1 MRSMTGYGRGE
12 AAAAGFRF
20 VVELQSVNRKHL
32 DIALNLPR
40 PLYPLEARIRERI
53 QAVASRG
60 RIQAACTVLP
70 EGEAA
75 AAGVIDLKLAR
86 LYADSMRKLQ
96 QELGLEGGLS
106 LDTVLRAPGVLLTP
120 GQDLDPEAVW
130 PALQRALQNAL
141 NALVEMRENE
151 GAALEQDLATRLA
164 TLRNCASEVRTRVPE
179 IVALHRKQLLER
191 LQAAGVD
198 LAADPEKLLRE
209 LALFADR
216 SDISEELTRLESHF
230 AQLEKLLRQ
239 AGSLG
244 RTLEFLTQEVAREL
258 NTLSVKSNDVSVS
271 HWVVS
276 AKTELEK
283 VREQVQNIE

>member
-12 AAAAGFRF
+12 AAAGGVRF

-40 PLYPLEARIRERI
+40 SLYPLEARMREKV

-60 RIQAACTVLP
+60 RIQAACTVLV

-75 AAGVIDLKLAR
+75 AAGVIDLRLAR

-96 QELGLEGGLS
+96 QDLGLEGGLS
-106 LDTVLRAPGVLLTP
+106 LDAVLRAPGVLLSP
-120 GQDLDPEAVW
+120 GQDLDPEAAW
-130 PALQRALQNAL
+130 PALERALQNAL

-151 GAALEQDLATRLA
+151 GAALEQDLAARLA
-164 TLRNCASEVRTRVPE
+164 TLRKCAAEVRTRVPE
-179 IVALHRKQLLER
+179 IAALHRKQLLDR
-191 LQAAGVD
+191 IQAAGVD

-230 AQLEKLLRQ
+230 VQLEKLLGQ
-239 AGSLG
+239 NGALG

-283 VREQVQNIE
+283 IREQVQNIE

>member
-53 QAVASRG
+53 QAAASRG

-96 QELGLEGGLS
+96 QELCLEGGLS
-106 LDTVLRAPGVLLTP
+106 LDTVLRAPGVLLSP
-120 GQDLDPEAVW
+120 GQDLEPEVAW
-130 PALQRALQNAL
+130 PALERALQNAL
-141 NALVEMRENE
+141 NALVEMRETE
-151 GAALEQDLATRLA
+151 GAALEQDLAARLA
-164 TLRNCASEVRTRVPE
+164 TLRNCAAEVRTRVPG
-179 IVALHRKQLLER
+179 IAALHRKQLLER
-191 LQAAGVD
+191 IQAAGLD

-230 AQLEKLLRQ
+230 AQLEKLLGQ
-239 AGSLG
+239 TGSLG

-283 VREQVQNIE
+283 IREQVQNIE

>member
-12 AAAAGFRF
+12 AAAGGFRF

-40 PLYPLEARIRERI
+40 SLYPLDSRIRERI

-70 EGEAA
+70 EGEAD

-141 NALVEMRENE
+141 NALVEMRETE
-151 GAALEQDLATRLA
+151 GAALEQDLAARLA
-164 TLRNCASEVRTRVPE
+164 TLRNCASEVRVRVPE
-179 IVALHRKQLLER
+179 IAALHRKQLLER
-191 LQAAGVD
+191 LQTAGVD

-230 AQLEKLLRQ
+230 AQLEKLLRH

>member
-12 AAAAGFRF
+12 ATAKGFRF

-40 PLYPLEARIRERI
+40 TLYPVEARIREKI
-53 QAVASRG
+53 QAMASRG

-75 AAGVIDLKLAR
+75 EVGVIDSKLAR

-106 LDTVLRAPGVLLTP
+106 LDTVLRAPGVLLSP

-130 PALQRALQNAL
+130 PSLERALQNAL

-151 GAALEQDLATRLA
+151 GAALEQDLSTRLA
-164 TLRNCASEVRTRVPE
+164 TLRKCAAEVHARVPE
-179 IVALHRKQLLER
+179 IAALHRKQLLER
-191 LQAAGVD
+191 IQAAGVD

-230 AQLEKLLRQ
+230 AQLEKLLGQ

-244 RTLEFLTQEVAREL
+244 RTLEFLTQEIAREL

-283 VREQVQNIE
+283 IREQVQNIE